1 MGIRITTRR
10 ATVILIL
17 ILDAVEPGVAAP
29 MPRGMESWQAPIG
42 AASDGEGYVGSAPG

>member
-29 MPRGMESWQAPIG
+29 IG
-42 AASDGEGYVGSAPG
+42 AASDGEGHVGSAPG